1 MAKKTNAVYVLGSV
15 RLRQHGRTWQMRYM
29 TPEGRVEKTTGATSL
44 KNAQKIAREVND
56 LLERGDYE
64 TLKTRSANQH
74 LTFRTFVHEEF
85 LPNYRRWSDTT
96 REGNRGTLNKLCEEF
111 GDKPLNVISTRQL
124 AGYLARRRDQDDLTE
139 ATCNRYLATLKTVFK
154 QAQQWSYIGF
164 NPAEPIQMTKE
175 DQVIPNALSEDE
187 LGRLLRELPE
197 PAKSIVRIAADTGM
211 RKGELQRL
219 AWADVDFESHPPSVI
234 VRHSKNG
241 EFRVIPMTQPV
252 YDILKNLRQQ
262 VTREKVVSLQVFP
275 VKDIKRPLTRAAERA
290 GIGHVHLHMLR
301 HTFAT
306 RLRDRG
312 VPLDRI
318 KELLGQ
324 KTMEMVLRYAKAN
337 PKQLEEAIQALGG

>member
-1 MAKKTNAVYVLGSV
+1 
-15 RLRQHGRTWQMRYM
+15 MRYM

-164 NPAEPIQMTKE
+164 NPAEPIQMT
-175 DQVIPNALSEDE
+175 LSE
-187 LGRLLRELPE
+187 LSE
-197 PAKSIVRIAADTGM
+197 PAKSMVRLAADTGM

-219 AWADVDFESHPPSVI
+219 AWGDVDFESQPPSVI

-252 YDILKNLRQQ
+252 YEILKNLRQQ

-275 VKDIKRPLTRAAERA
+275 VRTS
-290 GIGHVHLHMLR
+290 
-301 HTFAT
+301 
-306 RLRDRG
+306 RD
-312 VPLDRI
+312 P
-318 KELLGQ
+318 
-324 KTMEMVLRYAKAN
+324 
-337 PKQLEEAIQALGG
+337 